1 MPCSHLELR
10 LLFDLASL
18 FDDPAQLR
26 MLLRQHLILLVQ
38 RGELRL
44 TLLKRVLQ
52 RAVPR
57 NTRLL
62 RQLLVL
68 LVKLRPLVLLLG
80 QLGLRLVK
88 LLIDLEELI
97 FVLFVL
103 RLDILHLL
111 TRVRQHDHMV
121 DNLSAE
127 TGQLLVPLLNLLVER
142 LVFNLQLLVID
153 QMKTFSKLLFLLQYF
168 LLVGE
173 TVSERDVLQ
182 SILMNFLIFGLV
194 GFFPLFDD
202 LCAELL
208 SSATVNRVHSH

>member
-1 MPCSHLELR
+1 
-10 LLFDLASL
+10 
-18 FDDPAQLR
+18 

-80 QLGLRLVK
+80 KLGLRLVK

-103 RLDILHLL
+103 RLDVLHLL

-153 QMKTFSKLLFLLQYF
+153 QVKTFSKLLFLLQYF

-173 TVSERDVLQ
+173 TVSERDILQ
-182 SILMNFLIFGLV
+182 SILMNFLIFGLI
-194 GFFPLFDD
+194 GFFPLLDD
-202 LCAELL
+202 LGAELL